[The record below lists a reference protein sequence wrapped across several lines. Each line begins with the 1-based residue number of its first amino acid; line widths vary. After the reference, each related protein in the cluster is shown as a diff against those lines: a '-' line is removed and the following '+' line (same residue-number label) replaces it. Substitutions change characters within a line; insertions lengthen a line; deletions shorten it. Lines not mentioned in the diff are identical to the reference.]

1 MEALNEMLSGVDLS
15 ANDLNGDED
24 VMSMMQSMMESLLS
38 KDVLYPS
45 LQAICHKVT
54 ILLLYSC
61 IYEMSH
67 IHCIL

>member
-24 VMSMMQSMMESLLS
+24 VISMMQSMMESLLS

-54 ILLLYSC
+54 
-61 IYEMSH
+61 
-67 IHCIL
+67 